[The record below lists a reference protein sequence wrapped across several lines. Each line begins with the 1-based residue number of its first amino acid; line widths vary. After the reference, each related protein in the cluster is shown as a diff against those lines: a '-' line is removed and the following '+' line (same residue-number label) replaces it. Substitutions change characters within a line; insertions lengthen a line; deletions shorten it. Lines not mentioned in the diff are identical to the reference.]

1 MLKLWM
7 FIMGI
12 LFSRLASI
20 LMEGDL
26 CSGGH
31 DLSIDIQ
38 ENSPDGTFI
47 ARLDVNGNLST
58 EEIHLNLTGTDLEW
72 FRMEEKII
80 KLNVLPT
87 KPLDRELLT
96 TPLLFATITCT
107 DVISSAQIHHRLM
120 VQVLNENDNSPVFLK
135 ESVQPLNISELTPIG
150 EILFR
155 LQAHDKDGDG
165 LIYMVDRASKD
176 AEFFK
181 IDLPNSGNILLA
193 QRLDYESK
201 KELDLKVYAM
211 EMNTE
216 EKYNATAKVTISVLD
231 GDDQYPRFLPCKF
244 VSHGKT
250 RVCVNPTYTG
260 NVTEAKL
267 PYHALQLSPGPL
279 SAEDGDKG
287 LRTQV
292 AYSILTGGDN
302 GRFEVNNV
310 TGAIMMRWPVR
321 SLIKTPLFSLTV
333 MASQVDDPTKY
344 TVTTVQIRV
353 LAQNRYRPQFNAT
366 KYEGFIQEQPNPFAV
381 VVTYGNKLL
390 LLEAIDQDFKNG
402 RNPNIVYTLTYR
414 SNHTQLFQVTQEGL
428 LLARTD
434 QLHAPEK
441 YMLQLVGS
449 DKQSGDMV
457 STRVKVEILHS
468 SQPVPT
474 GLAKESRKYSSKEM
488 GLVGGITT
496 VLVIFLIFAL
506 VLLIHNGREWH
517 RQRRHGG
524 TIAIEQNTNVSL
536 KWFQMNNTSKTLSS
550 YSNLAY
556 TDEMYSIGKEESNNE
571 RATNNLGRIPNAP
584 LDAAQEPDS
593 VIKSVFTNGKLVQ
606 TADCESM
613 CIKSN
618 LLAKESHTNTKHQ
631 CLECTSEQH
640 SVLGDFSL
648 GIDLQS
654 ATSVEKESG
663 RDNMEKG
670 TQNENKADV
679 SEFIKETAFEE
690 ARHLQA
696 MLGEIECSIEEEDWP
711 SNSAGESNHVTCT
724 AEGQENQV
732 TAKQKKVMS
741 PPEQENLVT
750 TQGQAH
756 IICSETAGSV
766 DQKVQ
771 NVITDHVIGTDYT
784 TAIVQPLIARQPPA
798 NVQLGN
804 PLVVQHPIS
813 ENPVEHDVVS
823 VEHPLTIQHPEE
835 VMSQES
841 TDYLLETNCP
851 ETVEHITITEK
862 PMTGEIAVW
871 NPAAMVIGL
880 IFQCPTTGVTIEM
893 QEGGMEGTVVRKT
906 SNETANVTA
915 EDPVATATK
924 CSLPEVATDCPTV
937 EVAKNRLT
945 EGLVIEGQSSRQVIA
960 EDTAAGGLTMMGTEE
975 RVPVEDQMKS
985 KDSSATARKEDV
997 SVTAHNDQPA
1007 GRTGT
1012 EMSVIASIHSSAEEI
1027 NAEAREPAVKAAR
1040 RGSVVTSPAV
1050 MDYSIDAAR
1059 ESTSATPSENTPDI
1073 FFHFNQ
1079 PTMRKQEL

>member
-1 MLKLWM
+1 MDWVTMLKLWM

-12 LFSRLASI
+12 LFSRFASI
-20 LMEGDL
+20 RMEGDL

-31 DLSIDIQ
+31 DLSVDIQ

-47 ARLDVNGNLST
+47 ARLAVNGNLST
-58 EEIHLNLTGTDLEW
+58 GEIHLNLTGTDLEW
-72 FRMEEKII
+72 FQMEEKII

-155 LQAHDKDGDG
+155 LQAHDEDGDG
-165 LIYMVDRASKD
+165 LIYVVDRASKD

-201 KELDLKVYAM
+201 KELDLMVYAM

-216 EKYNATAKVTISVLD
+216 EKYNTTAKVTISVLD

-244 VSHGKT
+244 VLHGKT

-279 SAEDGDKG
+279 LAEDGDKG
-287 LRTQV
+287 LQTQV
-292 AYSILTGGDN
+292 AYSILIGDDN

-310 TGAIMMRWPVR
+310 TGAMMMRWPVR
-321 SLIKTPLFSLTV
+321 SLMKTPLFSLTV

-344 TVTTVQIRV
+344 TVTTVLIRV
-353 LAQNRYRPQFNAT
+353 LAQNHYQPRFNTT
-366 KYEGFIQEQPNPFAV
+366 KYEGFVQEQTNPFAV

-402 RNPNIVYTLTYR
+402 RNPNIVYTLANR

-428 LLARTD
+428 LIARTD
-434 QLHAPEK
+434 RLHAREK
-441 YMLQLVGS
+441 YMLQFVGF
-449 DKQSGDMV
+449 DKESGDVV
-457 STRVKVEILHS
+457 STRVNVEILHS
-468 SQPVPT
+468 SQPVPS
-474 GLAKESRKYSSKEM
+474 GLAKESRKYSSKEIWLM
-488 GLVGGITT
+488 GGITLV
-496 VLVIFLIFAL
+496 VLLFLISTL
-506 VLLIHNGREWH
+506 VLLIHNGRERYRH
-517 RQRRHGG
+517 RRHRG

-536 KWFQMNNTSKTLSS
+536 KWFQMNNTNKTVSS

-556 TDEMYSIGKEESNNE
+556 TDEIYSIGKEESNNE
-571 RATNNLGRIPNAP
+571 CATNNLWRIPNP
-584 LDAAQEPDS
+584 LLDAAQEPDR

-606 TADCESM
+606 TADCKSM

-618 LLAKESHTNTKHQ
+618 LLAKESHTNIKHQ
-631 CLECTSEQH
+631 CSECKNEPH
-640 SVLGDFSL
+640 RVIEDFSL

-654 ATSVEKESG
+654 ATRVEKESG
-663 RDNMEKG
+663 KDNMEKG
-670 TQNENKADV
+670 TQHENKADV

-690 ARHLQA
+690 ARHLQT
-696 MLGEIECSIEEEDWP
+696 MLGEIECSIQDEDW
-711 SNSAGESNHVTCT
+711 SANSAGESDHATCT
-724 AEGQENQV
+724 AEGQENQI
-732 TAKQKKVMS
+732 TAKQKKVMA

-750 TQGQAH
+750 TPEGQAH
-756 IICSETAGSV
+756 VICSETAGSV
-766 DQKVQ
+766 DQKVVDQKVQ
-771 NVITDHVIGTDYT
+771 NVITGTDYPPSI
-784 TAIVQPLIARQPPA
+784 AQPLIARQPA
-798 NVQLGN
+798 VNVQLGN

-813 ENPVEHDVVS
+813 ENPVEHYVVS
-823 VEHPLTIQHPEE
+823 AEHPSTIQHPEE
-835 VMSQES
+835 VMS

-851 ETVEHITITEK
+851 ETVDRITITEK
-862 PMTGEIAVW
+862 PLPGEIAVG
-871 NPAAMVIGL
+871 NPAAMVIEGV
-880 IFQCPTTGVTIEM
+880 IFQCPTTGVTIEI

-906 SNETANVTA
+906 SNETANVTT
-915 EDPVATATK
+915 EDPVVAATT
-924 CSLPEVATDCPTV
+924 CSLPEVATDCLTV
-937 EVAKNRLT
+937 DVAKNRLT
-945 EGLVIEGQSSRQVIA
+945 EGQVIEGQSSRQVIA
-960 EDTAAGGLTMMGTEE
+960 EDTAAGGLTMQGAEE
-975 RVPVEDQMKS
+975 RVPVEDQMKA
-985 KDSSATARKEDV
+985 KDNSATERKEDI

-1007 GRTGT
+1007 GRTGA
-1012 EMSVIASIHSSAEEI
+1012 EMSVIASIQSSAEEI
-1027 NAEAREPAVKAAR
+1027 NAKAREPAVKAAR

-1059 ESTSATPSENTPDI
+1059 
-1073 FFHFNQ
+1073 
-1079 PTMRKQEL
+1079 